1 MRALLLSLAV
11 AALAAPVAADTLVA
25 ARTMRAQTILGPDDV
40 ERVPGTTPGAME
52 LPGDAIGQEARVNL
66 YAGRPILWDEV
77 GPPAIVDRNAIVALN
92 YARGGLTISTE
103 GRSLGRGGVGD
114 QIRVMNLA
122 SRSTVTGIVR
132 EDGGV
137 WVTGAPP
144 TVN

>member
-1 MRALLLSLAV
+1 MRALLLS
-11 AALAAPVAADTLVA
+11 AALAALATPVAADTLVA
-25 ARTMRAQTILGPDDV
+25 VRTMRAETIIGPGDV
-40 ERVPGTTPGAME
+40 ERVPGDTPGAME
-52 LPGDAIGQEARVNL
+52 LPEDAIGQEARVNL

-77 GPPAIVDRNAIVALN
+77 GPPAIVDRNEIVALN
-92 YARGGLTISTE
+92 YSRGGLTISTE

-114 QIRVMNLA
+114 QIRVMNLS

-144 TVN
+144 TLN